1 MGSNKKYWKGVEE
14 LNQDP
19 EFLQYA
25 NKEFPEYLP
34 VKEMNGPSKE
44 EESEDEGT
52 SRRDFL
58 KLMGFS
64 VAAASLVACEAPV
77 RKAIPYL
84 NKPDTIDPGIAN
96 YYASTYAENGIYAS
110 VLVKTRE
117 GRPIFVEGNNLSS
130 VTGGALHS
138 RAIASV
144 LDLYS
149 KERLTDPQIKGAKAD
164 WKKVDAEIT
173 SKLNE
178 ISASGGK
185 IALVSNSN
193 VSPSSKAAIKAFTEK
208 YGNVENIQYDVN
220 SSSALLEANKSMF
233 GKAMVPAY
241 DFSKAKVIVGINA
254 DFLGTWIS
262 PVEYSYQYSQT
273 RKLGKGKKDMSRHF
287 QFESLMS
294 LTGANADYRSK
305 IKPSQEGK
313 LVAALYNAITG
324 SGSTKDFKHLDK
336 TVKALKANAGKSIV
350 VCGSNDP
357 NVQMVI
363 NAINQ
368 ELGNYGNAI
377 NADKA
382 VYTRQGSDSKMASF
396 IDGLSSGEYGGVIFM
411 NANPVYDHPMGA
423 KLASA
428 INKAQLSVST
438 ALVADETASACNY
451 NCPSNHYLES
461 WNDAMPRDGFL
472 SLTQPTISPLFNT
485 RQSESSLMAWAGVE
499 GDYYDFIRNNWKENY
514 YPKASGFVNFDGFW
528 DRSLHDGIFEYSTDS
543 ADEMMSDE
551 ASSEESMD
559 DAPSSDVGSAVAV
572 ISSGSKAGDIELA
585 VYESVNIGT
594 GAQGNNPWL
603 HECPDPISKVCY
615 DNYASVS
622 VTMANANSW
631 KQGDL
636 IKISANGYD
645 VELPVLI
652 QPGQADGVI
661 GIAYGF
667 GRTNAGKVGNGLG
680 KSAYPFVSSK
690 GGNLTYSATAT
701 VEKTGGTYKL
711 AQTQTHQTVMG
722 RDFVVQESVLSEY
735 QKDPGAGR
743 HHPKISTYTDKK
755 APDAISLWKGHEYPN
770 HHWGLAIDLN
780 SCTGC
785 SACVVSCFSEN
796 NIPMV
801 GKDEVIRRREMHWLR
816 IDRYYSTDADTEDKS
831 VSGYQAMEDP
841 SDDPEVVFQPM
852 MCQQCN
858 NAPCETVC
866 PVAATTH
873 STEGLNQMTYNRCI
887 GTRYCANNCPYK
899 VRRFNW
905 FKYHDN
911 KQFPDNIA
919 MNNDLGKMVLNPD
932 VTVRSRGV
940 MEKCSFCVQRIQAGK
955 LQAKK
960 EKRKVEDGEV
970 TTACASAC
978 PTEALVFGDMNN
990 PESRISKLLNEDNK
1004 ERAFH
1009 ALEEL
1014 RVQPNVTY
1022 LTKIRNKD
1030 LESNLS

>member
-34 VKEMNGPSKE
+34 VKEQNGPSKE
-44 EESEDEGT
+44 EDQEEGT

-84 NKPDTIDPGIAN
+84 NKPEDVDPGIPN
-96 YYASTYAENGIYAS
+96 YYASTYAQDGVYAS
-110 VLVKTRE
+110 ILVKTRE
-117 GRPIFVEGNNLSS
+117 GRPIFVEGNKLSS
-130 VTGGALHS
+130 VTSGALNA

-149 KERLTDPQIKGAKAD
+149 KERLTQASIKGEKAD
-164 WKKVDAEIT
+164 WDKVDGEIT
-173 SKLNE
+173 SKLNS
-178 ISASGGK
+178 ISASGGR
-185 IALVSNSN
+185 IALVGKSDI
-193 VSPSSKAAIKAFTEK
+193 SPSSKMAKKAFAEK
-208 YGNVENIQYDVN
+208 YGNVDEITYDVN
-220 SSSALLEANKSMF
+220 TVSALADANKGMF
-233 GKAMVPAY
+233 GTRMVPSY
-241 DFSKAKVIVGINA
+241 DFSKANVIVAVNA

-262 PVEYSYQYSQT
+262 PVEFSSQYART
-273 RKLGKGKKDMSRHF
+273 RKLGKNKKNMSRHY
-287 QFESLMS
+287 QFESLLS
-294 LTGANADYRSK
+294 LTGSNADYRTK
-305 IKPSQEGK
+305 IKPSEEASVIKAIYDGVSGGSSPK
-313 LVAALYNAITG
+313 DNANL
-324 SGSTKDFKHLDK
+324 S
-336 TVKALKANAGKSIV
+336 KAISDLKKNKGKSLLV
-350 VCGSNDP
+350 SGSNDP
-357 NVQMVI
+357 DVQMVVNEI
-363 NAINQ
+363 NNI
-368 ELGNYGNAI
+368 LGNYGSTI
-377 NADKA
+377 DTSTP
-382 VYTRQGSDSKMASF
+382 VYLRQGDDMKMANF
-396 IDGLSSGEYGGVIFM
+396 IADLSKGIYSAVIFM
-411 NANPVYDHPMGA
+411 NCNPVYDHPNGA
-423 KLASA
+423 KLSDA
-428 INKAQLSVST
+428 IKKAQLSVST
-438 ALVADETASACNY
+438 SLSNDETASVCNY
-451 NCPSNHYLES
+451 VCPSHHYLES
-461 WNDAMPRDGFL
+461 WNDAEPKKGHL
-472 SLTQPTISPLFNT
+472 SLTQPTISPLFST
-485 RQSESSLMAWAGVE
+485 RQTESSLMKWSGVE
-499 GDYYDFIRNNWKENY
+499 GEYYDFIKENWENNF
-514 YPKASGFVNFDGFW
+514 YPVSSGFLSFDSFW
-528 DRSLHDGIFEYSTDS
+528 DRSLHDGVFEFN
-543 ADEMMSDE
+543 
-551 ASSEESMD
+551 SEEYISMN
-559 DAPSSDVGSAVAV
+559 DAPSEEPAGSIDAALSNLSSKKASDNLELIVYENINVGS
-572 ISSGSKAGDIELA
+572 
-585 VYESVNIGT
+585 

-603 HECPDPISKVCY
+603 HECPDPITKVCY
-615 DNYASVS
+615 DNYVS
-622 VTMANANSW
+622 MSISMAGDTY

-636 IKISANGYD
+636 VKVSANGHS

-652 QPGQADGVI
+652 QPGQANNVI

-667 GRTNAGKVGNGLG
+667 GRSKAGRVGNGLG
-680 KSAYPFVSSK
+680 KNAYPFIASK
-690 GGNLTYSATAT
+690 SGYLNNISEATI
-701 VEKTGGTYKL
+701 EKTGGTYKL
-711 AQTQTHQTVMG
+711 AQTQTHETVMG
-722 RDFVVQESVLSEY
+722 REFVVQETVLSDY
-735 QKDPGAGR
+735 QKNPSAGK
-743 HHPKISTYTDKK
+743 HSPKITTYDGHV
-755 APDAISLWKGHEYPN
+755 APESISLWKGHEYPN

-816 IDRYYSTDADTEDKS
+816 IDRYYSTDADLEDKS
-831 VSGYQAMEDP
+831 VAGYKEMEKA
-841 SDDPEVVFQPM
+841 SDNPEVVFQPM

-911 KQFPDNIA
+911 KQFPGNSA

-940 MEKCSFCVQRIQAGK
+940 MEKCTFCVQRIQSGK
-955 LQAKK
+955 LAAKK
-960 EKRKVEDGEV
+960 ELRKVEDGEV

-978 PTEALVFGDMNN
+978 PTEALVFGDMKD
-990 PESRISKLLNEDNK
+990 PKSRISKLINEDNK
-1004 ERAFH
+1004 ERTFH

-1022 LTKIRNKD
+1022 LRKVRNKD
-1030 LESNLS
+1030 LESKTS